1 MERAYGSWEGRA
13 HDEIERDLAHEYEAH
28 SAEPWDYAMPGGESR
43 TTLDGRLLAW
53 LATLDHE
60 NTHVVV
66 THSGCVRA
74 LRGIYTKASR
84 EEILAYREPQTASFL
99 LSTGHE
105 TMIGIPLS
113 ILRARLQGEGRPVGS
128 ERRRSDVGSS
138 RARLRALS
146 CRSRPNRKRAIPEE
160 CLMHQP

>member
-1 MERAYGSWEGRA
+1 
-13 HDEIERDLAHEYEAH
+13 
-28 SAEPWDYAMPGGESR
+28 MPGGESR
-43 TTLDGRLLAW
+43 TTLDDRLLAW

-66 THSGCVRA
+66 THSCCVRA

-99 LSTGHE
+99 LSTGNE

-113 ILRARLQGEGRPVGS
+113 ILRALGYEGEGRIV
-128 ERRRSDVGSS
+128 RT
-138 RARLRALS
+138 
-146 CRSRPNRKRAIPEE
+146 
-160 CLMHQP
+160 